1 MNFAEDNKSV
11 TESLDIVTADV
22 VKYMIRTGLTL
33 CTAESCTGGMVAEKI
48 TSVAGAS
55 KMFLG
60 GVCSY
65 TEEIKMKILGVKK
78 ETLEKYTVYSEQTAS
93 EMSLGAL
100 RLFGADT
107 SVGITGLAG
116 PDGGSE
122 EKPVGTV
129 YVSVR
134 NRNKE
139 IVRNLKLYESC
150 ENLTREI
157 IRKLTVIK
165 ALEMVMELWE
175 EKTRREDYVN
185 G

>member
-1 MNFAEDNKSV
+1 
-11 TESLDIVTADV
+11 
-22 VKYMIRTGLTL
+22 
-33 CTAESCTGGMVAEKI
+33 
-48 TSVAGAS
+48 
-55 KMFLG
+55 
-60 GVCSY
+60 
-65 TEEIKMKILGVKK
+65 
-78 ETLEKYTVYSEQTAS
+78 
-93 EMSLGAL
+93 MSLGAL

-116 PDGGSE
+116 PDGGSK

-157 IRKLTVIK
+157 IRKLTVKK